1 MKLTASPF
9 DPTTGELLPV
19 YRDAYLRGD
28 LARTQTKAVD
38 EYLRRNSQQGTD
50 ALHRL
55 HNMATEGEAVRPV
68 GWVNRQIDLMRTE
81 PERFRRRAASIVAG
95 AALVGGTVFAGTNL
109 PKSNL
114 PFEHAAMTEAAS
126 SLRMVA
132 VRGRILNEEGKPLV
146 GATVLHKGSS
156 RGVSTNANGEYVLFV
171 PAGAS
176 KTTSL
181 QYGYGGYVEEE
192 VPVATAA
199 ASKAHNVTLVPQTEQ
214 AKKHRRWLFF

>member
-28 LARTQTKAVD
+28 LSRAQTKAVD

-50 ALHRL
+50 TLHRL
-55 HNMATEGEAVRPV
+55 HNMATEGENVRPV
-68 GWVNRQIDLMRTE
+68 GWVQRQLDVIRTE
-81 PERFRRRAASIVAG
+81 PERFRRRAASIVTG

-109 PKSNL
+109 PKANL
-114 PFEHAAMTEAAS
+114 PFEHATMTEAAS
-126 SLRMVA
+126 SLRVVA
-132 VRGRILNEEGKPLV
+132 VRGRILNEEGQPLV

-171 PAGAS
+171 PAAQ
-176 KTTSL
+176 KATTL
-181 QYGYGGYVEEE
+181 QYAYGGYIEEE
-192 VPVATAA
+192 VPVATAS
-199 ASKAHNVTLVPQTEQ
+199 ASKSHNVTLVPQEAHAT
-214 AKKHRRWLFF
+214 KKHRWLFF